1 MLTDVAVHIKKQ
13 SLNFQTNLLGK
24 PNYGYL
30 TVALVIAQVLA
41 LKFGGKELDMDA
53 LLAEPLIFQLQP

>member
-1 MLTDVAVHIKKQ
+1 MLTDLAVQLKKQ
-13 SLNFQTNLLGK
+13 SLNLQTNLLGE

>member
-1 MLTDVAVHIKKQ
+1 MLTDIAVHLKKQ
-13 SLNFQTNLLGK
+13 SLNLQTNLLGK

-41 LKFGGKELDMDA
+41 LKFGGKELDMEA
-53 LLAEPLIFQLQP
+53 LLAGPLIFQLQP

>member
-1 MLTDVAVHIKKQ
+1 MLTDLAVQLKKQ
-13 SLNFQTNLLGK
+13 SLNLQTNLLGK

-30 TVALVIAQVLA
+30 TVALVIAQVL
-41 LKFGGKELDMDA
+41 KFGGKELDMEA